1 MKGDHYKILIV
12 DDDNFLLD
20 IYSMKFSQE
29 GFEVLTATSGEDALE
44 KLKNPEMNFDILL
57 LDMVMPVM
65 DGLSLLRQAKN
76 QNLLEKMVVI
86 FLTNQGQPED
96 IKKAEELEVDGYIVK
111 ATSIPSE
118 VLAEVKKIADDKL
131 A

>member
-1 MKGDHYKILIV
+1 MKGDHYKILII

-20 IYSMKFSQE
+20 IYSMKFTQE
-29 GFEVLTATSGEDALE
+29 GFEVMTATSGDDALE
-44 KLKNPEMNFDILL
+44 KLKNSEMSFDILL

-65 DGLSLLRQAKN
+65 DGISFLKEAKNKSLLD
-76 QNLLEKMVVI
+76 KMVVI

-96 IKKAEELEVDGYIVK
+96 IKKAEELDVDGYIVK

-118 VLAEVKKIADDKL
+118 VLTEVKRIADNKL
-131 A
+131 G

>member
-65 DGLSLLRQAKN
+65 DGFTLLKQAKN

>member
-20 IYSMKFSQE
+20 IYSMKFTQE

>member
-1 MKGDHYKILIV
+1 
-12 DDDNFLLD
+12 
-20 IYSMKFSQE
+20 MKFSQE

-65 DGLSLLRQAKN
+65 DGFTLLKQAKN

>member
-20 IYSMKFSQE
+20 IYSMKFTQE

-65 DGLSLLRQAKN
+65 DGLTLLKQAKN